1 MTHAHAKFV
10 PFMRGL
16 ISFLV
21 IVIAWES
28 ACRLLHIRSVFV
40 PAPSAVARELAS
52 NFAWYMHQAAFTLF
66 TTFAG
71 FLCAVI
77 GGVVLAVAIV
87 SSRSIEEYV
96 YPVIVA
102 MNSVPKVAIAPLL
115 VIWLGTGSQPKIA
128 IAALLGIFP
137 VLVDTVHGLRAV
149 PKDVI
154 DLGRVLK
161 GSGFDF
167 FWKVKFPC
175 ALPFIVSGMKVAISL
190 ALVGAIVGEFVAA
203 QQGLGYVI
211 TSAQGMFDTV
221 RVFAA
226 LVVLAVIGVALFA
239 IVSRVEQISAP
250 TRVGR

>member
-1 MTHAHAKFV
+1 MKPPYAKFV
-10 PFMRGL
+10 PVMRGL
-16 ISFLV
+16 ISFLA
-21 IVIAWES
+21 IVVAWEG
-28 ACRLLHIRSVFV
+28 ACRLLNIRPVLV
-40 PAPSAVARELAS
+40 PAPSAVAQELAG
-52 NFAWYMHQAAFTLF
+52 NFSWYVQQAAFTLL

-137 VLVDTVHGLRAV
+137 VLVDTIHGLRAV

-154 DLGRVLK
+154 DLGKVLK
-161 GSGFDF
+161 GSAFDF

-211 TSAQGMFDTV
+211 MSAQGMFDTV

-226 LVVLAVIGVALFA
+226 LLVLAVIGIALFGV
-239 IVSRVEQISAP
+239 VSRMERMSAP
-250 TRVGR
+250 TRTRH

>member
-1 MTHAHAKFV
+1 MILSYAKFV
-10 PFMRGL
+10 PVMRGL
-16 ISFLV
+16 ISFLII
-21 IVIAWES
+21 IVAWES
-28 ACRLLHIRSVFV
+28 ACRLLHIRPVLV
-40 PAPSAVARELAS
+40 PAPSAVAQELVS
-52 NFAWYMHQAAFTLF
+52 NFSWYLQQASFTLL

-87 SSRSIEEYV
+87 SSKSIEEYV

-137 VLVDTVHGLRAV
+137 VLVDTIHGLRAV

-154 DLGRVLK
+154 DLGKVLK
-161 GSGFDF
+161 GSAFDF

-203 QQGLGYVI
+203 QEGLGYVI
-211 TSAQGMFDTV
+211 MSAQGMFDTV

-226 LVVLAVIGVALFA
+226 LVVLAVIGIALFGV
-239 IVSRVEQISAP
+239 VSRMERMSAP
-250 TRVGR
+250 TRARH